1 MRGEDRRPE
10 RDRDHFR
17 RREPPNNE
25 CRSYPN
31 NEGSKQSVDKPMPK
45 WLNEAE
51 EAFESRKGE
60 PRREWGKEAAIN
72 FEKNKPL
79 LDKDGKPIE
88 KEKPNFEKSGKLTE
102 HTNTFNG
109 VVVKYNEPKEA
120 RMPKKK
126 KWRLYPYKGE
136 ESLKVLHLHRQS
148 AFLFGRDRRV
158 ADIPL
163 DHPSIS
169 QQHAVL
175 QYRAMPYTRPD
186 GVKTRAIYPYIID
199 LESSNGTF
207 LNNEKIDSR
216 RYVEL
221 KEGDILKFGFS
232 TREYVLLCETSTE
245 AILMENEDFED

>member
-10 RDRDHFR
+10 RDREHFR
-17 RREPPNNE
+17 KREQPNNE
-25 CRSYPN
+25 QRRNPN
-31 NEGSKQSVDKPMPK
+31 DERNQQRGGKPRPVWGK
-45 WLNEAE
+45 EAE
-51 EAFESRKGE
+51 EAAFVSK
-60 PRREWGKEAAIN
+60 KD
-72 FEKNKPL
+72 KTL

-126 KWRLYPYKGE
+126 QWRLYPYKGE

-186 GVKTRAIYPYIID
+186 GVKTRAVYPYIID

-207 LNNEKIDSR
+207 LNNDKIEPR

-221 KEGDILKFGFS
+221 KEGDMLKFGFS